1 MFKISILLML
11 FASVISKAQQST
23 IWFYRSNT
31 WVASWCGMQIK
42 ISNQKPFVLYNDQS
56 AKFNLNYNGKVAI
69 TAMMTDGCV
78 GTVTSEEWLVVEPG
92 KEYFVELKNKSKN
105 IINIIAQPKS
115 VEKWTSE
122 PKYFLEEDK
131 KYPIK
136 TNE

>member
-1 MFKISILLML
+1 MMFKISILLML

-31 WVASWCGMQIK
+31 AVASWCGMQIK

-56 AKFNLNYNGKVAI
+56 AKFNLNYNGRVVI
-69 TAMMTDGCV
+69 TTMTTDCG
-78 GTVTSEEWLVVEPG
+78 GSINTEEWLEVEPG
-92 KEYFVELKNKSKN
+92 KEYFIELKNKLKN
-105 IINIIAQPKS
+105 IINIVAQPKS